1 MSVGRFARIVSRISM
16 NIYLLKN
23 FGAFGTSLF
32 LACGVFAT
40 CAAAQTTAPILGE
53 IAGDDISVLGPSHI
67 VNGHSSRAIT
77 FGGGSTVI
85 VHAGKAR
92 VGFAGGGE
100 LEICGPAKFSV
111 LASGEALTV
120 ALSFGRVHVK
130 FDASRPITIYTP
142 LIVATP
148 MAIGDQ
154 PRDATIGLMNTGAMC
169 VLAARGAVQV
179 QQQLSGETLVV
190 PQPSEILLQG
200 TSLGAAQATSG
211 SCRCDFDELSAQTSA
226 PPEGI
231 VAQAQ
236 LPRKLSP
243 NEPEP
248 SPQNKAGKARRA
260 TGADSATSQI
270 FTLAQRA
277 IAETDQGTEDTSSRS
292 ATSPLLPA
300 RQPITKIDLP
310 PIGYDATS
318 ATATA
323 VPLSVATLMLAKE
336 AKVEPEWIFHGT
348 VAEPPRT
355 AKPASIE
362 TAQHTPTEITA
373 KQQSNKHTAKKSF
386 WTRLHDL
393 FAGSPAKTDCVGEGC
408 S

>member
-1 MSVGRFARIVSRISM
+1 M
-16 NIYLLKN
+16 NISLLKQ
-23 FGAFGTSLF
+23 FGVFVASLL
-32 LACGVFAT
+32 LACGILAT
-40 CAAAQTTAPILGE
+40 RAGAQATTPILGE

-67 VNGHSSRAIT
+67 VNGNSSRAIT

-92 VGFAGGGE
+92 VEFVGGGE

-154 PRDATIGLMNTGAMC
+154 LRDVTIGLMNTGAMC

-200 TSLGAAQATSG
+200 TSLGAARSTSG
-211 SCRCDFDELSAQTSA
+211 NCRCDFDESTAQTSV
-226 PPEGI
+226 PPAGI
-231 VAQAQ
+231 VAQGQ
-236 LPRKLSP
+236 TSPRSSQGQ
-243 NEPEP
+243 PEP
-248 SPQNKAGKARRA
+248 SPRNIGETPRPAD
-260 TGADSATSQI
+260 ADSLASQTS
-270 FTLAQRA
+270 TPAKRA
-277 IAETDQGTEDTSSRS
+277 IAKTNQTTQETTSRS
-292 ATSPLLPA
+292 ALSPLLPA
-300 RQPITKIDLP
+300 RQPVTKIDLP

-323 VPLSVATLMLAKE
+323 VPLSVATLMLANE
-336 AKVEPEWIFHGT
+336 AKVEPEWIFHGA
-348 VAEPPRT
+348 VAEPPRAT
-355 AKPASIE
+355 ESASIK
-362 TAQHTPTEITA
+362 TAQHAPAEITP
-373 KQQSNKHTAKKSF
+373 KQQSSKRTTKKSF
-386 WTRLHDL
+386 WTKLHD
-393 FAGSPAKTDCVGEGC
+393 FFVGSPAKTDCVGEGC
-408 S
+408 G

>member
-1 MSVGRFARIVSRISM
+1 M
-16 NIYLLKN
+16 NISLLKKFGV
-23 FGAFGTSLF
+23 FGASLL
-32 LACGVFAT
+32 LACGILAT
-40 CAAAQTTAPILGE
+40 RSGAQATTPILGE

-67 VNGHSSRAIT
+67 VNGGSSRAIT

-92 VGFAGGGE
+92 VEFVGGGE

-169 VLAARGAVQV
+169 VLAGRGAVQV

-200 TSLGAAQATSG
+200 TSLRAAQATSG
-211 SCRCDFDELSAQTSA
+211 SCRCDFDEASARA
-226 PPEGI
+226 PVPPPGI
-231 VAQAQ
+231 VAKEQTSQDPLAG
-236 LPRKLSP
+236 P
-243 NEPEP
+243 PEP
-248 SPQNKAGKARRA
+248 LPKNVDKTPRP

-270 FTLAQRA
+270 STQRTNA
-277 IAETDQGTEDTSSRS
+277 KKDQPTERPASRS
-292 ATSPLLPA
+292 ATSALPPA
-300 RQPITKIDLP
+300 KEPVTKIDLP

-323 VPLSVATLMLAKE
+323 VPLSVATLMLANE

-348 VAEPPRT
+348 VAEPPRAT
-355 AKPASIE
+355 ESASIK
-362 TAQHTPTEITA
+362 TAQHAPAEITP
-373 KQQSNKHTAKKSF
+373 KQQSGKRTTKKGF
-386 WTRLHDL
+386 WTKLHD
-393 FAGSPAKTDCVGEGC
+393 FFVGSPAKTDCVGEGC
-408 S
+408 G

>member
-1 MSVGRFARIVSRISM
+1 MKIS
-16 NIYLLKN
+16 LFKQ
-23 FGAFGTSLF
+23 FGACSASLL
-32 LACGVFAT
+32 LACGIFAARAGAQ
-40 CAAAQTTAPILGE
+40 AAAPILGE

-67 VNGHSSRAIT
+67 VQGNSSRAIT

-92 VGFAGGGE
+92 VEFVGGGE

-142 LIVATP
+142 MIVATP
-148 MAIGDQ
+148 MAIGDL
-154 PRDATIGLMNTGAMC
+154 PRDVTVGLMNAGAMC

-200 TSLGAAQATSG
+200 TSSLGAARAASG
-211 SCRCDFDELSAQTSA
+211 SCRCDFDESSAETSA
-226 PPEGI
+226 SPGDI

-243 NEPEP
+243 SQPEP
-248 SPQNKAGKARRA
+248 LPQNNVGKAPLPA
-260 TGADSATSQI
+260 GADSATSQI
-270 FTLAQRA
+270 STSRQHT
-277 IAETDQGTEDTSSRS
+277 IAKKNESTEQPTSRS
-292 ATSPLLPA
+292 ATSPLPPA
-300 RQPITKIDLP
+300 DPPVTKIDLP

-323 VPLSVATLMLAKE
+323 EPLSVATFMLAKE
-336 AKVEPEWIFHGT
+336 AKVEPEWIFHGN
-348 VAEPPRT
+348 VAQPPRA
-355 AKPASIE
+355 AKSASIE
-362 TAQHTPTEITA
+362 TTPQTPGEIPP
-373 KQQSNKHTAKKSF
+373 KQPSSKHASKKSF
-386 WTRLHDL
+386 WTRLHDF

-408 S
+408 R

>member
-1 MSVGRFARIVSRISM
+1 M
-16 NIYLLKN
+16 NISLLNKIGV
-23 FGAFGTSLF
+23 FGASLL
-32 LACGVFAT
+32 LAYGILAT
-40 CAAAQTTAPILGE
+40 RAGAQAAAPILGE

-67 VNGHSSRAIT
+67 VSGNSSRAIT

-92 VGFAGGGE
+92 VEFVGGGE
-100 LEICGPAKFSV
+100 LEVCGPAKFSV

-154 PRDATIGLMNTGAMC
+154 PRDATIGLLNTGAMC

-200 TSLGAAQATSG
+200 TSLGAAQATLG
-211 SCRCDFDELSAQTSA
+211 SCRCDFDELNAQTSV
-226 PPEGI
+226 PPAGI
-231 VAQAQ
+231 VAQVQ
-236 LPRKLSP
+236 TTQKSSP
-243 NEPEP
+243 SQPEP
-248 SPQNKAGKARRA
+248 SRQNARKASSP
-260 TGADSATSQI
+260 TGSDSAISQVSAG
-270 FTLAQRA
+270 AQRT
-277 IAETDQGTEDTSSRS
+277 IAKKDEPTEQPASRS
-292 ATSPLLPA
+292 ATSALPPA
-300 RQPITKIDLP
+300 NQPITKIDLP

-318 ATATA
+318 ATANA
-323 VPLSVATLMLAKE
+323 VPLSVATLLLANE

-348 VAEPPRT
+348 VAEPPRAT
-355 AKPASIE
+355 KLARTE
-362 TAQHTPTEITA
+362 TAQHTPAEITP
-373 KQQSNKHTAKKSF
+373 KEQSNKHATKKSF

>member
-1 MSVGRFARIVSRISM
+1 M
-16 NIYLLKN
+16 NISLLKQFGS
-23 FGAFGTSLF
+23 FGASLL
-32 LACGVFAT
+32 LACGILAT
-40 CAAAQTTAPILGE
+40 RAGAQATTPILGE

-67 VNGHSSRAIT
+67 VNGNSSRAIT

-92 VGFAGGGE
+92 VEFVGGGE

-154 PRDATIGLMNTGAMC
+154 PRDVTIGLMNTGAMC

-211 SCRCDFDELSAQTSA
+211 SCRCDFDEASAQTSV
-226 PPEGI
+226 PPAGI
-231 VAQAQ
+231 VAQGQ
-236 LPRKLSP
+236 PSQKLSP
-243 NEPEP
+243 SQPEP
-248 SPQNKAGKARRA
+248 SPKNARKASSQ
-260 TGADSATSQI
+260 TGADSAASQTS
-270 FTLAQRA
+270 TPAKRA
-277 IAETDQGTEDTSSRS
+277 IAKTNRAAEEAPSRATMSS
-292 ATSPLLPA
+292 LPPA
-300 RQPITKIDLP
+300 KEPVTKIDLP

-318 ATATA
+318 AMATA
-323 VPLSVATLMLAKE
+323 VPLSVATLMLANE

-348 VAEPPRT
+348 VAEPPRAT
-355 AKPASIE
+355 KLAHTEA
-362 TAQHTPTEITA
+362 AQHTPAEITA

>member
-1 MSVGRFARIVSRISM
+1 MRIPM
-16 NIYLLKN
+16 NISLVKKFGVLGASLL
-23 FGAFGTSLF
+23 
-32 LACGVFAT
+32 LACGIFVT

-67 VNGHSSRAIT
+67 VQGNSSRAIT
-77 FGGGSTVI
+77 FGGGSSVI

-92 VGFAGGGE
+92 VEFVGGGE

-142 LIVATP
+142 MIVATP

-154 PRDATIGLMNTGAMC
+154 PRDATVGLMNTGAMC
-169 VLAARGAVQV
+169 VLSARGAVQV
-179 QQQLSGETLVV
+179 QQQLSGEMLVV

-200 TSLGAAQATSG
+200 TSLGAARATSG
-211 SCRCDFDELSAQTSA
+211 SCQCDFDQSNAQTSA
-226 PPEGI
+226 SSAGI
-231 VAQAQ
+231 IAHVQTTQ
-236 LPRKLSP
+236 KSSP
-243 NEPEP
+243 GQPEP
-248 SPQNKAGKARRA
+248 SPQNARNA
-260 TGADSATSQI
+260 SSQASADSATSPI
-270 FTLAQRA
+270 STPTQRTDA
-277 IAETDQGTEDTSSRS
+277 KKDETTEQATSRS
-292 ATSPLLPA
+292 ATSRRPPA
-300 RQPITKIDLP
+300 NQPITKIDLP

-323 VPLSVATLMLAKE
+323 EPLSVATLMLAKE

-348 VAEPPRT
+348 VAEPPRPT
-355 AKPASIE
+355 KSASIK
-362 TAQHTPTEITA
+362 TAQHAPAEIA
-373 KQQSNKHTAKKSF
+373 PKQPSSKHTTKKSF
-386 WTRLHDL
+386 WTRLHDF

>member
-1 MSVGRFARIVSRISM
+1 M
-16 NIYLLKN
+16 NISLLKKFGV
-23 FGAFGTSLF
+23 FGASLL
-32 LACGVFAT
+32 LACGILAT
-40 CAAAQTTAPILGE
+40 RSGAQATTPILGE

-67 VNGHSSRAIT
+67 VNGGSSRAIT

-92 VGFAGGGE
+92 VEFVGGGE

-169 VLAARGAVQV
+169 VLAGRGAVQV

-211 SCRCDFDELSAQTSA
+211 SCRCDFDESSAQTSV
-226 PPEGI
+226 PPAGI
-231 VAQAQ
+231 AAQGQTSQKSSPSQ
-236 LPRKLSP
+236 L
-243 NEPEP
+243 EP
-248 SPQNKAGKARRA
+248 SPKNIGETPRPAN
-260 TGADSATSQI
+260 ADSPASQTS
-270 FTLAQRA
+270 TPAKRA
-277 IAETDQGTEDTSSRS
+277 IAKTNQAAEEAPSRATMSS
-292 ATSPLLPA
+292 LPPA
-300 RQPITKIDLP
+300 KEPVTKIDLP

-323 VPLSVATLMLAKE
+323 VPLSVATLMLANE

-348 VAEPPRT
+348 VAEPPRAT
-355 AKPASIE
+355 ESASIK
-362 TAQHTPTEITA
+362 TAQHAPAEITP
-373 KQQSNKHTAKKSF
+373 KQQSGKRTTKKGF
-386 WTRLHDL
+386 WTKLHD
-393 FAGSPAKTDCVGEGC
+393 FFVGSPAKTDCVGEGC
-408 S
+408 G

>member
-1 MSVGRFARIVSRISM
+1 M
-16 NIYLLKN
+16 NISLLKQFGS
-23 FGAFGTSLF
+23 FGASLL
-32 LACGVFAT
+32 LACGILAT
-40 CAAAQTTAPILGE
+40 RAGAQATTPILGE

-67 VNGHSSRAIT
+67 VNGNSSRAIT

-92 VGFAGGGE
+92 VEFVGGGE

-154 PRDATIGLMNTGAMC
+154 PRDVTIGLMNTGAMC

-211 SCRCDFDELSAQTSA
+211 SCRCDFDEASAQTPV
-226 PPEGI
+226 PPAGI
-231 VAQAQ
+231 VAQGQ
-236 LPRKLSP
+236 KLSP
-243 NEPEP
+243 SQPGP
-248 SPQNKAGKARRA
+248 SPKNIGETPRPAN
-260 TGADSATSQI
+260 ADSPASQTSVP
-270 FTLAQRA
+270 AERA
-277 IAETDQGTEDTSSRS
+277 IAKTNRAAEEAPSR
-292 ATSPLLPA
+292 AAMSPLPPA
-300 RQPITKIDLP
+300 RQPVTKIDLP

-323 VPLSVATLMLAKE
+323 VPLSVATLMLANE
-336 AKVEPEWIFHGT
+336 AKVEPGWIFHGT
-348 VAEPPRT
+348 VTEPPHAT
-355 AKPASIE
+355 KSANIK
-362 TAQHTPTEITA
+362 TAQHAPAEITP
-373 KQQSNKHTAKKSF
+373 KQQSGKRTTKKSF
-386 WTRLHDL
+386 WAKLHD
-393 FAGSPAKTDCVGEGC
+393 FFVGSPAKTDCVGEGC
-408 S
+408 G

>member
-1 MSVGRFARIVSRISM
+1 MRRARSSEYSIAIVSVGRFARIVSRISM

-130 FDASRPITIYTP
+130 FNASRPITIYTP
-142 LIVATP
+142 MIVATP
-148 MAIGDQ
+148 MASGDQ
-154 PRDATIGLMNTGAMC
+154 PRDVTIGLMNTGAMC
-169 VLAARGAVQV
+169 VLAARGALQV
-179 QQQLSGETLVV
+179 QQQFSGETLVV

-200 TSLGAAQATSG
+200 TSLGAARATSG
-211 SCRCDFDELSAQTSA
+211 SCQCDFDQSSAQPSA
-226 PPEGI
+226 SSAGI
-231 VAQAQ
+231 VPQVQ
-236 LPRKLSP
+236 TTQKSSP
-243 NEPEP
+243 GQPEP
-248 SPQNKAGKARRA
+248 SPENIGETPRP
-260 TGADSATSQI
+260 TDADSLASQTS
-270 FTLAQRA
+270 TPAKRA
-277 IAETDQGTEDTSSRS
+277 IAKTNQAAEEASSS
-292 ATSPLLPA
+292 ATMSSLPPA
-300 RQPITKIDLP
+300 NQPITKIDLP

-323 VPLSVATLMLAKE
+323 EPLSVATLMLANE

-348 VAEPPRT
+348 VAELPRAT
-355 AKPASIE
+355 KLARTE
-362 TAQHTPTEITA
+362 TAQHTPAEITA
-373 KQQSNKHTAKKSF
+373 KQQSNK
-386 WTRLHDL
+386 
-393 FAGSPAKTDCVGEGC
+393 
-408 S
+408 

>member
-1 MSVGRFARIVSRISM
+1 MRRARSSEYSIAIVSVGRFARIVSRISM

-92 VGFAGGGE
+92 VEFVGGGE

-154 PRDATIGLMNTGAMC
+154 PRDVTVGLMNTGAMC

-200 TSLGAAQATSG
+200 TSLGAARATSG
-211 SCRCDFDELSAQTSA
+211 SCRCDFDESSAQPSA
-226 PPEGI
+226 S
-231 VAQAQ
+231 QRS
-236 LPRKLSP
+236 LPSQ
-243 NEPEP
+243 PEP
-248 SPQNKAGKARRA
+248 SPQNAPKASTP
-260 TGADSATSQI
+260 TGADSAISQVS
-270 FTLAQRA
+270 TPAQRM
-277 IAETDQGTEDTSSRS
+277 I
-292 ATSPLLPA
+292 
-300 RQPITKIDLP
+300 
-310 PIGYDATS
+310 
-318 ATATA
+318 
-323 VPLSVATLMLAKE
+323 
-336 AKVEPEWIFHGT
+336 
-348 VAEPPRT
+348 
-355 AKPASIE
+355 
-362 TAQHTPTEITA
+362 
-373 KQQSNKHTAKKSF
+373 AKKDNP
-386 WTRLHDL
+386 LEQ
-393 FAGSPAKTDCVGEGC
+393 P
-408 S
+408 

>member
-1 MSVGRFARIVSRISM
+1 M
-16 NIYLLKN
+16 NISLLKK
-23 FGAFGTSLF
+23 FGAFGASLL
-32 LACGVFAT
+32 LACGILAT
-40 CAAAQTTAPILGE
+40 RAGAQAAAPILGE

-67 VNGHSSRAIT
+67 VNGNSSRAIT

-92 VGFAGGGE
+92 VEFVGGGE

-142 LIVATP
+142 MIVATP

-154 PRDATIGLMNTGAMC
+154 PRDVTVGLMNTGAMC
-169 VLAARGAVQV
+169 ALAARGAVQV

-200 TSLGAAQATSG
+200 TSLGAVQATSG
-211 SCRCDFDELSAQTSA
+211 NCRCDFEESTAQTSV
-226 PPEGI
+226 PPAGI
-231 VAQAQ
+231 VAQVQ
-236 LPRKLSP
+236 TTQKSSP
-243 NEPEP
+243 STPGP
-248 SPQNKAGKARRA
+248 SPQNARKPSGP
-260 TGADSATSQI
+260 TGPDSASSEIPAAT
-270 FTLAQRA
+270 QRT
-277 IAETDQGTEDTSSRS
+277 IAKKDEPTEQPASRS
-292 ATSPLLPA
+292 ATSALPSA
-300 RQPITKIDLP
+300 NQPITKIDLP

-318 ATATA
+318 ATANA
-323 VPLSVATLMLAKE
+323 VPLSVATLVLANE
-336 AKVEPEWIFHGT
+336 AKVEPEWIFHGA
-348 VAEPPRT
+348 VAEPPRAT
-355 AKPASIE
+355 KSASIK
-362 TAQHTPTEITA
+362 TAQHPPSEITP
-373 KQQSNKHTAKKSF
+373 KEQSNKHATKKSF

>member
-1 MSVGRFARIVSRISM
+1 MDLRTPTNIS
-16 NIYLLKN
+16 LLKK
-23 FGAFGTSLF
+23 FGTLGASLLL
-32 LACGVFAT
+32 LACGIFAT
-40 CAAAQTTAPILGE
+40 NTAAQTTAPILGE
-53 IAGDDISVLGPSHI
+53 IAGDDISVLGRSHI
-67 VNGHSSRAIT
+67 VDGDSSRAIT
-77 FGGGSTVI
+77 FGGGSSVI

-92 VGFAGGGE
+92 VEFVGGGE

-154 PRDATIGLMNTGAMC
+154 PRDVTIGLMNTGAMC

-200 TSLGAAQATSG
+200 TSSLGGARAASG
-211 SCRCDFDELSAQTSA
+211 SCRCDFDESSAQSSA
-226 PPEGI
+226 SSAGI
-231 VAQAQ
+231 VAQGQ
-236 LPRKLSP
+236 TSQKLPPSQ
-243 NEPEP
+243 PEP
-248 SPQNKAGKARRA
+248 SQTNIRKTPPPA
-260 TGADSATSQI
+260 GADSATSQI
-270 FTLAQRA
+270 STPAQRT
-277 IAETDQGTEDTSSRS
+277 IAKKDETTEQPTSHS
-292 ATSPLLPA
+292 ATSSLPPA
-300 RQPITKIDLP
+300 NQSITKIDLP

-323 VPLSVATLMLAKE
+323 EPLSVATLMLAKE
-336 AKVEPEWIFHGT
+336 ARVEPEWIFHGT
-348 VAEPPRT
+348 VAEPSRVT
-355 AKPASIE
+355 KSAGIK
-362 TAQHTPTEITA
+362 TAQLA
-373 KQQSNKHTAKKSF
+373 SAVKQEPSKHTMKKSF
-386 WTRLHDL
+386 WTRLHDF

>member
-1 MSVGRFARIVSRISM
+1 M
-16 NIYLLKN
+16 NISLLNKFSA
-23 FGAFGTSLF
+23 FGAALL
-32 LACGVFAT
+32 LACGIFAT
-40 CAAAQTTAPILGE
+40 CAVAQATAPILGE

-67 VNGHSSRAIT
+67 VQGNLSRAIT

-92 VGFAGGGE
+92 VEFVGGGE

-142 LIVATP
+142 MIVATP

-154 PRDATIGLMNTGAMC
+154 PREATIGLMNTGAMC

-200 TSLGAAQATSG
+200 TSLGAARATSG
-211 SCRCDFDELSAQTSA
+211 NCLCDSDESSAQTPASPA
-226 PPEGI
+226 DGVVQRQPS
-231 VAQAQ
+231 Q
-236 LPRKLSP
+236 KLSP
-243 NEPEP
+243 SQPAP
-248 SPQNKAGKARRA
+248 SPIKIDKTPLPVGSNSLTPQISAPAPRTIAKRDEP
-260 TGADSATSQI
+260 TGQPASPSEI
-270 FTLAQRA
+270 
-277 IAETDQGTEDTSSRS
+277 SS
-292 ATSPLLPA
+292 LPPA
-300 RQPITKIDLP
+300 NQPITKIDLP

-318 ATATA
+318 VTKNAE
-323 VPLSVATLMLAKE
+323 PLSVATLMLAKE
-336 AKVEPEWIFHGT
+336 AKVEPVWIFHGT
-348 VAEPPRT
+348 VVEPPHAT
-355 AKPASIE
+355 KSPSIE
-362 TAQHTPTEITA
+362 TAQNASTEITP
-373 KQQSNKHTAKKSF
+373 KQQPGKHASKKSF
-386 WTRLHDL
+386 WTKLHDF

-408 S
+408 G

>member
-1 MSVGRFARIVSRISM
+1 M
-16 NIYLLKN
+16 NISLLKK
-23 FGAFGTSLF
+23 FGTLGASLL
-32 LACGVFAT
+32 LACGIFAVRT
-40 CAAAQTTAPILGE
+40 GAQAAEPILGE

-67 VNGHSSRAIT
+67 VNGNSSRAIT

-92 VGFAGGGE
+92 VEFVGGGE

-154 PRDATIGLMNTGAMC
+154 PRDVTVGLMNTGAMC
-169 VLAARGAVQV
+169 VVAARGAVQV

-200 TSLGAAQATSG
+200 TSSLGAARAASG
-211 SCRCDFDELSAQTSA
+211 ICQCDFDESSARSSA
-226 PPEGI
+226 SPAGI
-231 VAQAQ
+231 VAQGQ
-236 LPRKLSP
+236 TSQKLSP
-243 NEPEP
+243 GQPEP
-248 SPQNKAGKARRA
+248 FQQNARKASSPA
-260 TGADSATSQI
+260 GADSATSEI
-270 FTLAQRA
+270 PTATQRTNA
-277 IAETDQGTEDTSSRS
+277 KRDEPTEQPASRS
-292 ATSPLLPA
+292 ATSALPPA
-300 RQPITKIDLP
+300 DRPITKIDLP
-310 PIGYDATS
+310 PIGYDATN
-318 ATATA
+318 ATETA
-323 VPLSVATLMLAKE
+323 EPLSVATLMLAKE

-348 VAEPPRT
+348 VAEPPRAPKST
-355 AKPASIE
+355 GIK
-362 TAQHTPTEITA
+362 TAQHTPAKIMA

-386 WTRLHDL
+386 WTRLHDF

>member
-1 MSVGRFARIVSRISM
+1 M
-16 NIYLLKN
+16 NISLLKKL
-23 FGAFGTSLF
+23 GAFGTALL
-32 LACGVFAT
+32 LACGIFAAH
-40 CAAAQTTAPILGE
+40 AAAQTSAPILGE

-67 VNGHSSRAIT
+67 VSGNSSRAIT

-92 VGFAGGGE
+92 VEFVGGGE

-111 LASGEALTV
+111 LESGEALTV
-120 ALSFGRVHVK
+120 ALSFGRVHVE
-130 FDASRPITIYTP
+130 FDAARPITIYTP

-154 PRDATIGLMNTGAMC
+154 PRDVTVGLMNTGAMC

-179 QQQLSGETLVV
+179 EQQLSGETLVV

-200 TSLGAAQATSG
+200 TSSLGAARAASG
-211 SCRCDFDELSAQTSA
+211 SCRCDFEESSAQTSA
-226 PPEGI
+226 PPAGI

-243 NEPEP
+243 SQPEP
-248 SPQNKAGKARRA
+248 SPQDKVGKTPPHPA
-260 TGADSATSQI
+260 GADSATSQSS
-270 FTLAQRA
+270 TPAPRT
-277 IAETDQGTEDTSSRS
+277 IAKKDEPTEQVTSRS
-292 ATSPLLPA
+292 ATSPLPPA
-300 RQPITKIDLP
+300 NQPITKIDLP

-323 VPLSVATLMLAKE
+323 EPLSVATLMLAKE
-336 AKVEPEWIFHGT
+336 AKVEPAWIFHGT
-348 VAEPPRT
+348 VAEPPRA
-355 AKPASIE
+355 AKSASME
-362 TAQHTPTEITA
+362 TAQHRPAEITP
-373 KQQSNKHTAKKSF
+373 KQQPSKHTTRKSF
-386 WTRLHDL
+386 WTRLHDF
-393 FAGSPAKTDCVGEGC
+393 FAGSPAKTDCAGEGC